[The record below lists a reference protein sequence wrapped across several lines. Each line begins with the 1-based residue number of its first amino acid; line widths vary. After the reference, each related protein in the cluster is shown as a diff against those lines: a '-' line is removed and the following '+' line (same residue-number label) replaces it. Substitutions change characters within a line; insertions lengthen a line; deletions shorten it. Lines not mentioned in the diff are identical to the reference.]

1 MSQKYPNYVS
11 YTIRLNTDYP
21 EEAKLNQLLIELIDK
36 DKKEHG
42 KKDGG
47 LRRMFPAMVESYTN
61 ERAKVKPLTPER
73 RLERLLV
80 QSMEGLEQR
89 LINNILENIASI
101 RPGLLTRIDQGEPA
115 IEDGDSDVISGAFLD
130 ALTGEFEG
138 ST

>member
-1 MSQKYPNYVS
+1 MNRKYENYKS

-21 EEAKLNQLLIELIDK
+21 EEAKLHEKLEELIAQ
-36 DKKEHG
+36 DKKVHG

-47 LRRMFPAMVESYTN
+47 LRRMFPAMVEAYTN

-138 ST
+138 SA